1 MPLWYKNVVGLSLIA
16 LIFCLSLGPMF
27 LFSSFNLFGEINP
40 VSSASISLKVSL
52 QDPDGVLST
61 YKLFDT
67 NTIQKK
73 QDDISDWEYKSME
86 FDQNYESRNF
96 DKSQIQYLIMNNFPQ
111 ENWYIAEKSK
121 DNLIENLEG
130 YLNRTYNETQMKFE
144 ASL

>member
-1 MPLWYKNVVGLSLIA
+1 MIA

-86 FDQNYESRNF
+86 FD
-96 DKSQIQYLIMNNFPQ
+96 
-111 ENWYIAEKSK
+111 
-121 DNLIENLEG
+121 
-130 YLNRTYNETQMKFE
+130 
-144 ASL
+144 